1 MIQMIVKRDGRI
13 VPYDREK
20 IALAVLSAMKASGE
34 GTVAD
39 AARIAEAVESTLAG
53 RCGAEPPQI
62 ELIQD
67 TVEQELMGH
76 EFPGT
81 AKAYIIYRATRT
93 RARESRT
100 SLMKTIDEI
109 ASKDARVSDLKR
121 DNANIDGNTAMG
133 AMLQIGSAGAKA
145 YNEAYLLRPEHA
157 KAHRDGDI
165 HIHDFDFY
173 ALTTTCTQ
181 IDIIRLFKDGFSTG
195 HGFLREPQS
204 IMSYAALA
212 AIAIQSNQN
221 DQHGGQSIPN
231 FDYGMAQGV
240 GKTFRKQFRRK
251 LTDIVEDFLDQED
264 LKDKVDA
271 GVDAAEAEKGQNALQ
286 PAEGFDGAVA

>member
-1 MIQMIVKRDGRI
+1 MIQMIVKRDGRV

-20 IALAVLSAMKASGE
+20 IALAVLTAMKAAAE

-39 AARIAEAVESTLAG
+39 AARVAESVEQALES

-67 TVEQELMGH
+67 MVEQELMQR
-76 EFPGT
+76 EFHSA
-81 AKAYIIYRATRT
+81 AKAYILYRAKRT
-93 RARESRT
+93 RARESNT
-100 SLMKTIDEI
+100 TLMKT
-109 ASKDARVSDLKR
+109 ASKDARLSDLKR

-157 KAHRDGDI
+157 KAHREGDI

-195 HGFLREPQS
+195 HGFLREPQ
-204 IMSYAALA
+204 
-212 AIAIQSNQN
+212 
-221 DQHGGQSIPN
+221 
-231 FDYGMAQGV
+231 
-240 GKTFRKQFRRK
+240 
-251 LTDIVEDFLDQED
+251 
-264 LKDKVDA
+264 
-271 GVDAAEAEKGQNALQ
+271 
-286 PAEGFDGAVA
+286 